1 VRGQWIQFRS
11 DVGGLVNGEAQ
22 GFFLSLRYC
31 FSCDNFRPILEA
43 YGEVGN
49 SFSALCCS
57 VEVKKGRPTDKG

>member
-1 VRGQWIQFRS
+1 MARRK
-11 DVGGLVNGEAQ
+11 